1 MSDNTIAIIS
11 DIHGNLTALK
21 AVLDDIKNNN
31 NEIDQILCLGD
42 LVGYNP
48 EPEKTINLIK
58 KTCDIVIGG
67 NHDKSMVDEVDTRW
81 FKYSIKKSIQWTK
94 ENLSKES
101 LTYLDSLKLREDI
114 TIGSYNLIL
123 AHGSPKRSSPFQ
135 YIFNEYDIKN
145 IEPLIFNSNILFIGH
160 THVPSCYYNQGEGW
174 KKNKSKDIEI
184 KPNLNYV
191 INVGSVGQP
200 RDGNPKSSYVV
211 FNPNNNHLEF
221 KRVEYNIEEVKQKFN
236 ETDLPRKF
244 ADRLEQGI

>member
-174 KKNKSKDIEI
+174 KKNKSNDIEI
-184 KPNLNYV
+184 NPSLNYV

-200 RDGNPKSSYVV
+200 RDGNPKSSYVI
-211 FNPNNNHLEF
+211 FNPNNNQLEF

-236 ETDLPRKF
+236 ETDLPREF
-244 ADRLEQGI
+244 ADRLEKGI

>member
-21 AVLDDIKNNN
+21 AVLDDIKKNKD
-31 NEIDQILCLGD
+31 EIDQILCLGD

-48 EPEKTINLIK
+48 EPEKTINLVK
-58 KTCDIVIGG
+58 KSCDIVIGG

-101 LTYLDSLKLREDI
+101 LTYLDSLNLREDI
-114 TIGSYNLIL
+114 TIGNYNLIL

-184 KPNLNYV
+184 NPSLHYV

-200 RDGNPKSSYVV
+200 RDGNPKSSYVI
-211 FNPNNNHLEF
+211 FNPTNNYLEF

-236 ETDLPRKF
+236 ETDLPREF

>member
-21 AVLDDIKNNN
+21 AVLDDIKNNKD
-31 NEIDQILCLGD
+31 EIDQILCLGD

-58 KTCDIVIGG
+58 KSCDIVIGG

-101 LTYLDSLKLREDI
+101 LTYLDSLNLREDI
-114 TIGSYNLIL
+114 TIGNYNLIL

-174 KKNKSKDIEI
+174 KKNKSKNIEI
-184 KPNLNYV
+184 NPSLHYV

-211 FNPNNNHLEF
+211 FNPTNNHLEF

-236 ETDLPRKF
+236 ETDLPREF

>member
-184 KPNLNYV
+184 NPSLNYV

>member
-1 MSDNTIAIIS
+1 MSNNTIAIIS

-31 NEIDQILCLGD
+31 TKVNEIFCLGD

-48 EPEKTINLIK
+48 EPDKTVKLIK
-58 KTCDIVIGG
+58 KSCDIVIAG

-81 FKYSIKKSIQWTK
+81 FKFSIKKSIQWTK

-101 LTYLDSLKLREDI
+101 LEYLDLLKLREDV
-114 TIGSYNLIL
+114 TIGDYKLIL
-123 AHGSPKRSSPFQ
+123 AHGSPKLSSPFQ

-160 THVPSCYYNQGEGW
+160 THVPSCYLNQGTKWE
-174 KKNKSKDIEI
+174 KNKNRNIEI
-184 KPNLNYV
+184 DPNRNYV

-221 KRVEYNIEEVKQKFN
+221 RRVKYNIEEVKQKFI
-236 ETDLPRKF
+236 ETDLPREF
-244 ADRLEQGI
+244 AERLEQGI

>member
-174 KKNKSKDIEI
+174 KKNKSNDIEI
-184 KPNLNYV
+184 NPSLNYV

-200 RDGNPKSSYVV
+200 RDGNPKSSYVI

>member
-11 DIHGNLTALK
+11 DIHGNITALK
-21 AVLDDIKNNN
+21 AVLDDIKNYKD
-31 NEIDQILCLGD
+31 EIDQILCLGD

-114 TIGSYNLIL
+114 TIGNYNLIL

-184 KPNLNYV
+184 NPSLNYV